1 MRIILLLG
9 FLIATTSLSAQSLN
23 KYLSG
28 QWKGYITLGSLEAT
42 SGQPFELFLE
52 VRGGKIK
59 GRTLI
64 HLDDGEIIEME
75 VTGQLYHDHS
85 LRLQELEFVQTE
97 GFEAKPTH
105 YKKYQF
111 VHHRSI
117 FESDNKLDGYW
128 QEIMDTPFGKKRR
141 RGRIVLNK
149 IVPKKA

>member
-1 MRIILLLG
+1 M
-9 FLIATTSLSAQSLN
+9 TTLSAQSLN

-28 QWKGYITLGSLEAT
+28 QWKGFITLGTLEAT
-42 SGQPFELFLE
+42 NGRPFELFLE
-52 VRGGKIK
+52 VKGAKIK

-64 HLDDGEIIEME
+64 HLEDGEIIEME
-75 VTGQLYHDHS
+75 VKGQLYSDHS

-97 GFEAKPTH
+97 GFDATPTH

-111 VHHRSI
+111 VHQRSI

-149 IVPKKA
+149 VVPKKA

>member
-1 MRIILLLG
+1 MRLILLFSL
-9 FLIATTSLSAQSLN
+9 LITTTSLSAQKMN

-52 VRGGKIK
+52 VKGTKIK

-64 HLDDGEIIEME
+64 HLEDGDVLEMN
-75 VTGQLYHDHS
+75 VKGQLYSDHS

-97 GFEAKPTH
+97 GFDAIPTH

-111 VHHRSI
+111 IHHRSI

-141 RGRIVLNK
+141 RGRIVLQK
-149 IVPKKA
+149 VVPKKA